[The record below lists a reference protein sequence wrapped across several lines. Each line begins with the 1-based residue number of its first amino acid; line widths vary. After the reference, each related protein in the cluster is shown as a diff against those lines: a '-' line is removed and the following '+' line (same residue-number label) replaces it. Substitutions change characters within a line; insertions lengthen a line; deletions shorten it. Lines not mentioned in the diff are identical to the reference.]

1 MFDVLITAFDVA
13 LEFFTS
19 IYDAFFMDLPEF
31 LESHSNIFTDWLLG
45 IMEFTGL
52 DLLLTDVTLFGFLF
66 TPAVIVIL
74 IIYFFIP

>member
-1 MFDVLITAFDVA
+1 MFDVLISAFDVV

-19 IYDAFFMDLPEF
+19 IYDAFFMDLPDF
-31 LESHSNIFTDWLLG
+31 LEVHSNIFTDWLLG

-52 DLLLTDVTLFGFLF
+52 DVLLNDVTLFGFIF
-66 TPAVIVIL
+66 APALIVIL

>member
-1 MFDVLITAFDVA
+1 MFDVLISAFDVA

-19 IYDAFFMDLPEF
+19 IYDAFFMDLPSF
-31 LESHSNIFTDWLLG
+31 LESHSNIFSNWLLS

-52 DLLLTDVTLFGFLF
+52 DTLLTNATLFGFLF
-66 TPAVIVIL
+66 TPSVIVIL